1 LIWAVIALGFNTS
14 YLRLYSA
21 VILAI
26 CLMIPTLK
34 NKFFNGV
41 TLSK

>member
-1 LIWAVIALGFNTS
+1 
-14 YLRLYSA
+14 

-34 NKFFNGV
+34 NKFFKGV